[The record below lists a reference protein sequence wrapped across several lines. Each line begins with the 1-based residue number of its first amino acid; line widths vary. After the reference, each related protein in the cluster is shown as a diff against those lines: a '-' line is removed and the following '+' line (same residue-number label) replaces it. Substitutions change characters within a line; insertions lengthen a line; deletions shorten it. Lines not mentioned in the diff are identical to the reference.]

1 MNITSIK
8 RGLSKS
14 RMWKE
19 DTFVVSI
26 LAIGILY
33 LFGVDVLYET
43 AVVLFNI
50 VQFIFIILIVY
61 GPTIGLSLVMC
72 YIIYGLSKL

>member
-1 MNITSIK
+1 MNVTSIK
-8 RGLSKS
+8 RKLRKS

-19 DTFVVSI
+19 DTFVVAI

-61 GPTIGLSLVMC
+61 GPTIGLSLAMC